1 MTNKT
6 MTESCARDLLK
17 DIHERAFQKIAKAIR
32 ADEHGPRNSARPYAG
47 APASKEDVAMACA
60 CAVSASVAEC
70 WRFLGVSIVADGGEP

>member
-6 MTESCARDLLK
+6 MTKSCARDLLK

-32 ADEHGPRNSARPYAG
+32 ADEHG
-47 APASKEDVAMACA
+47 PASKEDVAMACA